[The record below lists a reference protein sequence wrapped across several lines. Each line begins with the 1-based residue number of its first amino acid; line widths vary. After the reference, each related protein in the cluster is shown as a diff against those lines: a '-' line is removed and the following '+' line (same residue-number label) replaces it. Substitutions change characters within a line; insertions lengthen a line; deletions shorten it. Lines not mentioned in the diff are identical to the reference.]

1 MNRRPCS
8 EEHREKIVKVWE
20 AVRDKKNARK
30 GIGGGGGGGG
40 GGDQTSFE
48 RGAAVYK
55 NAAIS
60 IRRHVGGEGTKDG
73 RGDASEFAG

>member
-1 MNRRPCS
+1 MNRWPCL
-8 EEHREKIVKVWE
+8 EEQRERIVKVWE

-30 GIGGGGGGGG
+30 GIGGGGGGG
-40 GGDQTSFE
+40 DQTSFE
-48 RGAAVYK
+48 RGAAVYR

>member
-1 MNRRPCS
+1 MYGPVR
-8 EEHREKIVKVWE
+8 EEHRERIVKVWE
-20 AVRDKKNARK
+20 AVRDKKYARK
-30 GIGGGGGGGG
+30 GIGGGG